1 MMGSE
6 PPSAR
11 DMLFIPWATLSC
23 DSVTTF
29 YGPGHRHTAPAPGD
43 LGRGVEQQAAHTCAS
58 PNTHAGTHVY
68 TRTHSRIPH
77 HWPAP
82 GAGRAW
88 APGGTVEPASAP
100 ADLCCQP
107 RCPWSPKSLRR
118 CGSTPTPDRPCT
130 PRTLSRA
137 HPHCLLPASQNCWFS
152 GPPLQPCLPP
162 PPRHAHRGSR
172 ASEAVLFPAELASC
186 SAPFSG
192 RERHPAG
199 AQSRRVNGE
208 GDTGIGSTG
217 GLQRSPP

>member
-1 MMGSE
+1 MGC
-6 PPSAR
+6 R
-11 DMLFIPWATLSC
+11 
-23 DSVTTF
+23 
-29 YGPGHRHTAPAPGD
+29 
-43 LGRGVEQQAAHTCAS
+43 AAGC
-58 PNTHAGTHVY
+58 THVCLTEH
-68 TRTHSRIPH
+68 TRWQPRVHTHPH

-88 APGGTVEPASAP
+88 ALGGTGEPASAP

-137 HPHCLLPASQNCWFS
+137 HPPCLLPASQNCWFS

-162 PPRHAHRGSR
+162 PPRHAHRGSL